1 MDALLRYRQDEE
13 ARVARML
20 ESAADRESR
29 RLGAQSAAMA
39 ALQEQEARKQ
49 QLLQQQREHR
59 AAQAKQLQEH
69 EDEQAMHRMDLN
81 VGAGCE

>member
-1 MDALLRYRQDEE
+1 
-13 ARVARML
+13 
-20 ESAADRESR
+20 
-29 RLGAQSAAMA
+29 MA